1 MENRPG
7 NTFSMNRRLGST
19 TYKITVHFSD
29 GTAATMEDKILR
41 MIRNEADTNE
51 PKCGTTD
58 AARCCTRKIPVAL
71 PLARNRAA
79 WYNGYATDEPSGLK
93 GVQQ

>member
-29 GTAATMEDKILR
+29 DAAATMEDKILR
-41 MIRNEADTNE
+41 IIRNSADTADG
-51 PKCGTTD
+51 KCDIMDSSQMGRQSERS
-58 AARCCTRKIPVAL
+58 A
-71 PLARNRAA
+71 
-79 WYNGYATDEPSGLK
+79 S
-93 GVQQ
+93 

>member
-29 GTAATMEDKILR
+29 DDAATMEDKILR
-41 MIRNEADTNE
+41 LIRNEADTNE
-51 PKCGTTD
+51 PKCGTIATKPLLYH
-58 AARCCTRKIPVAL
+58 KIPIAL
-71 PLARNRAA
+71 PADAGTARHGIMDTPQMSRPA
-79 WYNGYATDEPSGLK
+79 
-93 GVQQ
+93 

>member
-29 GTAATMEDKILR
+29 DAAVTMEDKILR
-41 MIRNEADTNE
+41 IIRNSADTADG
-51 PKCGTTD
+51 KCD
-58 AARCCTRKIPVAL
+58 IMS
-71 PLARNRAA
+71 
-79 WYNGYATDEPSGLK
+79 PS
-93 GVQQ
+93 QMSRQSERSAS